1 MKKKRLTDNL
11 TGYSFILPS
20 AVLLLVFV
28 AIPIVMC
35 FYLSFTTYNGLA
47 APEWVGLKNF
57 RSILADPI
65 FLKALK
71 NTLRFV
77 VASVPLQT
85 VISLG
90 IAAILAANY
99 RNRFGEFVR
108 GSLFIPVLCSSTL
121 VANIFIYIFSA
132 DPDGMANV
140 ILSWFGIPKVNWLG
154 NANIAPWVIIGISVW
169 KNVGYFIVIFY
180 SGIMDVPLSLYE
192 AAQLDGAGK
201 WKQFTKI
208 TLPNLKSIIFMVIT
222 VGTIWS
228 FQFFDLA
235 YVMTSGGPAYS
246 NVSIVYL
253 IYTKAFKDFKLGYA
267 CALGVLLFFFMLVV
281 NLLQRVFMKEDK

>member
-57 RSILADPI
+57 RNILADPI

-154 NANIAPWVIIGISVW
+154 SVNVAPWVIIGISVW

-267 CALGVLLFFFMLVV
+267 CALGVLLFFFMLAV
-281 NLLQRVFMKEDK
+281 NLIQRVFMKEDK